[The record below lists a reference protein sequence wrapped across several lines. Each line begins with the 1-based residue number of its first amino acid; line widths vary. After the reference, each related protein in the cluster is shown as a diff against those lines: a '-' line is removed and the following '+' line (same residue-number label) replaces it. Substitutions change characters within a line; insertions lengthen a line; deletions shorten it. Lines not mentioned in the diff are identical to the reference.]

1 MEDPCSSQE
10 ESRPEPITLTKF
22 YQSGKSFYHFKGRDK
37 KTWKEARHG
46 EMHSHPPETL
56 DICCLALLS
65 YRYNRIPWRERT
77 LISKYCKVIREQS
90 QETIYPDLGPDS
102 TYYALFSSPPGR
114 VSSGSA
120 LRPGMQGA
128 WWEGKEDGSH
138 EARVP
143 CEQRIG

>member
-1 MEDPCSSQE
+1 
-10 ESRPEPITLTKF
+10 
-22 YQSGKSFYHFKGRDK
+22 
-37 KTWKEARHG
+37 
-46 EMHSHPPETL
+46 MHSHPPETL

-102 TYYALFSSPPGR
+102 TYFALFSSPPGR